1 MFITSF
7 LEVGEALMK
16 CSSHLVGG
24 HGATEHIPSSLIAKH
39 LLMSTQPSLPSVPM
53 NLLLQSVFLILYPK
67 TSEKKKIQFLK
78 KTIHKK

>member
-1 MFITSF
+1 MVMFFTSF

-24 HGATEHIPSSLIAKH
+24 HGATEHIPSSLTAKH
-39 LLMSTQPSLPSVPM
+39 LLTSTQPSLPSVSM

-67 TSEKKKIQFLK
+67 TSEKKNSIFK
-78 KTIHKK
+78 KDNT